1 MATNAMVPTC
11 NDVVEMA
18 MSNPCSNGVKTLVK
32 TDPDVTLHTESLH
45 KQGINKSIDSLYTR
59 GNILTSLQ
67 DFFHKAILNVKRY
80 QGADLPGV
88 RSPVSGS
95 LRVKLTRSWRKPRG
109 RLAAMK

>member
-45 KQGINKSIDSLYTR
+45 NKTSINQSIDSLHTR

-67 DFFHKAILNVKRY
+67 KFFHKAISYKRC
-80 QGADLPGV
+80 
-88 RSPVSGS
+88 
-95 LRVKLTRSWRKPRG
+95 
-109 RLAAMK
+109 